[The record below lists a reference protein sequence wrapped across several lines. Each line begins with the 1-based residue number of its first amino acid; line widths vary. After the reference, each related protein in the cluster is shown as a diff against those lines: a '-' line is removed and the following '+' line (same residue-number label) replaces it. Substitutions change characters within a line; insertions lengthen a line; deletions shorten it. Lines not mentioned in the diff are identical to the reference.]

1 MQKLFIRIKYKQ
13 ALGAFVSVLFTFGQC
28 TTFLAKVAAL
38 FAQQEV
44 DRGASKQRS
53 DTQKHTTTTD
63 GSNELK
69 IFAKRKV
76 KNKCLLCMVQIHS
89 IYISYNT

>member
-1 MQKLFIRIKYKQ
+1 MQ
-13 ALGAFVSVLFTFGQC
+13 ALGAFVSALFTLGHC
-28 TTFLAKVAAL
+28 TRFLAKVAAL

-44 DRGASKQRS
+44 DRGASKQHS
-53 DTQKHTTTTD
+53 DTQKHTTTTTD

-76 KNKCLLCMVQIHS
+76 KNKCLLCMVQTYS
-89 IYISYNT
+89 IYIFYST